1 MNLLHCR
8 DCLTYIHLS
17 MRLVR
22 IATKVCDFD
31 FGLWQGVLY
40 TTSSDEYE
48 NVSGFSSDTLVN
60 FIIKLSTTI
69 TLFKVVF
76 NANSKNLSMPYC
88 RKTFEYEW
96 FYLYSKNIQSECR
109 PQLKKIMQHT
119 DWTISEY
126 EYETCTQKVP
136 RDQVPQPIKTD
147 LHNIFEI
154 WTLTFFLYSGFLHK
168 KS

>member
-1 MNLLHCR
+1 
-8 DCLTYIHLS
+8 
-17 MRLVR
+17 
-22 IATKVCDFD
+22 
-31 FGLWQGVLY
+31 
-40 TTSSDEYE
+40 
-48 NVSGFSSDTLVN
+48 
-60 FIIKLSTTI
+60 
-69 TLFKVVF
+69 VF

-168 KS
+168 KSWPPRYSWNIVESGVKHHNSFEILTKYRCTYTKFQD